1 MNEITASAL
10 HARLV
15 SGEELIL
22 IDVREPYEHEEYNIG
37 GTNIPVTELPFRI
50 DELRALGDHEIVL
63 YCQSGNRSM
72 LAQKLLATQ
81 FNIVNTTNLLGGA
94 RGWKEEMK
102 SEE

>member
-1 MNEITASAL
+1 MNEITASEL
-10 HARLV
+10 HARLA

-22 IDVREPYEHEEYNIG
+22 IDVREPYEHDEYNIG

-81 FNIVNTTNLLGGA
+81 FNIVNTTNLIGGA

-102 SEE
+102 N

>member
-1 MNEITASAL
+1 MKEISSKEL
-10 HARLV
+10 HGRLAA
-15 SGEELIL
+15 GEEIIL

-50 DELRALGDHEIVL
+50 EEVKQFGDQEIVL

-81 FNIVNTTNLLGGA
+81 FNIVNTVNLVGGA